1 MGTRLY
7 VGNLSYDATD
17 ADLSEL
23 FSGAGAVVSAEVVR
37 DRETGRSRGFAFVEM
52 ETAEGASKAISM
64 FNGTSFQDRDLRV
77 NEAREREARG
87 ESGRGYSGPRDHRG
101 RSGSR
106 DTRGGREGGRGRSG
120 PRW

>member
-1 MGTRLY
+1 M
-7 VGNLSYDATD
+7 GNLSYDATD

-52 ETAEGASKAISM
+52 ETAEAASRAINM
-64 FNGTSFQDRDLRV
+64 FNGTSFQNRDLRV

-87 ESGRGYSGPRDHRG
+87 DSNRGRSGSYEHRG
-101 RSGSR
+101 RSGPRGSH
-106 DTRGGREGGRGRSG
+106 GGREGGRGRSG